1 MRGTSSARFARQ
13 HFHDRVLSAMAP
25 GSSPAGRSGAG
36 RQLRAQHARARQPPA
51 MTPSTRSSAPGS
63 PWGEPTW
70 CKGRRPRPH
79 ERSSTQQGSGVP
91 GPPSAPGNMP
101 AGSGQQVT
109 CAPVVI
115 AHCSI
120 RLVLPKPE
128 EATTITSG
136 SPADSSLQSRAARCI
151 RAVGQG
157 TAISWCWDRHAL
169 FGPMRLPARR
179 PGMPHS
185 REQAPPS
192 SPCRG

>member
-1 MRGTSSARFARQ
+1 LRATSSARFARQ
-13 HFHDRVLSAMAP
+13 RFHRVLSAMAP
-25 GSSPAGRSGAG
+25 GSSPAGGLASG
-36 RQLRAQHARARQPPA
+36 RATPGPARPCPA
-51 MTPSTRSSAPGS
+51 ATRYDPEHPLKRTGL
-63 PWGEPTW
+63 PLGEPTW

-101 AGSGQQVT
+101 TGSGRQVT
-109 CAPVVI
+109 CAPVVM

-136 SPADSSLQSRAARCI
+136 SPADSSLRGREARCI

-157 TAISWCWDRHAL
+157 PAISWRWDRHAL
-169 FGPMRLPARR
+169 FGPMRLPAGR